1 MLADLGLSHALTP
14 GLTVTG
20 LGSAASVECVDP
32 AVIRGEPPSRASDV
46 YSLGAT
52 LHRALSETGLYGQL
66 PTNATLVAMRRV
78 LSRKPVISTSLDP
91 RTRAVIAA
99 AISPDP
105 SRRPPTALKLAE
117 RSRHSILSD
126 AVQIASYA

>member
-1 MLADLGLSHALTP
+1 
-14 GLTVTG
+14 
-20 LGSAASVECVDP
+20 
-32 AVIRGEPPSRASDV
+32 V